1 MRKPFRNRC
10 SKLQGNRHSLKWLDQ
25 TLVELKPATIRK
37 SEFTPVKV
45 HIDVDE
51 KLYLKDPNSSELG
64 MNIVRHSIE
73 MIDDIGFEAFT
84 FRKLATRIGATE
96 PSVYRYFE
104 SKHKLLLYLLAW
116 YWNYTDY
123 KLMIATANIVSPA
136 ERLRTAIGLL
146 TRPLE
151 KDPGFAHVDET
162 ALYRIVVAESSKSYL
177 IKDVDEVNKDGFFLG
192 YKRLCNRV
200 ASIVKEMNP
209 AYRFPRALI
218 STVIESSH
226 DQKYFAEH
234 LPSLTDVG
242 GEVSEDAT
250 TFLTE
255 MVFRTI
261 QR

>member
-1 MRKPFRNRC
+1 MKTAIKRR
-10 SKLQGNRHSLKWLDQ
+10 SD
-25 TLVELKPATIRK
+25 
-37 SEFTPVKV
+37 FTPVKI

-51 KLYLKDPNSSELG
+51 KLYLKDPNSSGLG

-123 KLMIATANIVSPA
+123 KLMLATANITSA
-136 ERLRTAIGLL
+136 TERLRTAIRLL

-151 KDPGFAHVDET
+151 KDPGFAHIDET

-200 ASIVKEMNP
+200 ASIVAEINP

-218 STVIESSH
+218 STIIESSH

-234 LPSLTDVG
+234 LPSLTDVSG
-242 GEVSEDAT
+242 DASDDAT
-250 TFLTE
+250 AFLTE
-255 MVFRTI
+255 VVFKTI
-261 QR
+261 KGDTAREED

>member
-1 MRKPFRNRC
+1 MSEFDKPD
-10 SKLQGNRHSLKWLDQ
+10 LKVN
-25 TLVELKPATIRK
+25 TALKRK
-37 SEFTPVKV
+37 SEFTPVKI
-45 HIDVDE
+45 HIDMDA

-64 MNIVRHSIE
+64 LNIVRLSIE
-73 MIDDIGFEAFT
+73 MIDAIGFEAFN
-84 FRKLATRIGATE
+84 FKKLATRIGATE

-104 SKHKLLLYLLAW
+104 SKHKLLLYLLTW

-123 KLMIATANIVSPA
+123 KLLLATANIPSPA
-136 ERLRTAIGLL
+136 ERLRTAIRLL

-151 KDPGFAHVDET
+151 KDPAFAHIDET

-177 IKDVDEVNKDGFFLG
+177 IKDVDEVNKDGLFIG

-200 ASIVKEMNP
+200 ASIVAEINP
-209 AYRFPRALI
+209 GYRFPRALI

-226 DQKYFAEH
+226 DQMYFAEH

-242 GEVSEDAT
+242 GDAPEDPT

-255 MVFRTI
+255 VVFKTI
-261 QR
+261 QA